1 MLKSHLTNTWTFFG
15 VLVFALVLMM
25 IGARPELQPRPSH
38 PDDGPG
44 PTIALVGE
52 LLALTSGT
60 VLTYRMVRGSR
71 EVAARTNK
79 PSSGA

>member
-15 VLVFALVLMM
+15 VLLFAVVLMM
-25 IGARPELQPRPSH
+25 IGARPELQPRPSQ
-38 PDDGPG
+38 PDEPG

-60 VLTYRMVRGSR
+60 VLTYRMVRGAR
-71 EVAARTNK
+71 EGARTNK
-79 PSSGA
+79 PGAGA